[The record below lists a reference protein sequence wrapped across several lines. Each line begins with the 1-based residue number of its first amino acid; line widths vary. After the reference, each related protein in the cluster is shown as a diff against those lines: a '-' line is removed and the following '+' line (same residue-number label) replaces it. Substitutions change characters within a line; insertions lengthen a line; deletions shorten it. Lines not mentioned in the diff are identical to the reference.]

1 MFSDSL
7 VEFVDIMPSLVEAAG
22 LPQLDMCPEYSR
34 DIPICREGMS
44 VLKIAQG
51 GMVCPELSFDS
62 MIFMIFMTGEPW
74 KDAIFW
80 QQPRGYWTPVT
91 KNYQGIS
98 LR

>member
-51 GMVCPELSFDS
+51 GIVCP
-62 MIFMIFMTGEPW
+62 
-74 KDAIFW
+74 
-80 QQPRGYWTPVT
+80 
-91 KNYQGIS
+91 
-98 LR
+98 